1 MDGAGAS
8 AEPQDNTAYELVSSG
23 VLMERGDY
31 IKLNFKLNL
40 AFWTNGAMEE
50 KHNKTKLFSGHHHS
64 FFRTLSAEQGK
75 LQCKRI
81 FVVSKILNK
90 IASPLSDNEA

>member
-8 AEPQDNTAYELVSSG
+8 AEPQDKAAYELVFSG

-40 AFWTNGAMEE
+40 AFRTNGAVEE
-50 KHNKTKLFSGHHHS
+50 KRNETKLFSGHHHS
-64 FFRTLSAEQGK
+64 FFSEY
-75 LQCKRI
+75 
-81 FVVSKILNK
+81 
-90 IASPLSDNEA
+90 

>member
-8 AEPQDNTAYELVSSG
+8 AEPQDNAVYELVLPG

-40 AFWTNGAMEE
+40 LFRTNGAKEE
-50 KHNKTKLFSGHHHS
+50 QHKETTLFSGHHHS
-64 FFRTLSAEQGK
+64 FFGTLSTKQGK
-75 LQCKRI
+75 LQTNRI
-81 FVVSKILNK
+81 FVVSKRFNK
-90 IASPLSDNEA
+90 IDKTLSDNEA

>member
-8 AEPQDNTAYELVSSG
+8 AEPQDNTAYELVFSG

-40 AFWTNGAMEE
+40 AFRTNGATEE
-50 KHNKTKLFSGHHHS
+50 KHNETKLFSGHCHS
-64 FFRTLSAEQGK
+64 FFRTLGTKQGN

-81 FVVSKILNK
+81 FVVSKKLNK
-90 IASPLSDNEA
+90 PLSDNEA